1 MRHRLCNDWGQRHQQ
16 LISFALGVTVTL
28 HTQIDRTRGN
38 GHFAD
43 GFVLVNHHDFLVRNV
58 FRARDVVANCVH
70 VVAISAAEAV
80 AHTGGHMYGALA
92 RRDGGPPVGLVHW
105 LRQPT
110 CGDVH
115 DSCYLQELSVDPAL
129 RSGGVGGA
137 LIAHVV
143 ADAAGFGAAQVR
155 WLTHETNAQARSLY
169 DRVATLSG
177 FVDYRI
183 PIPR

>member
-1 MRHRLCNDWGQRHQQ
+1 MAIRIAPLQPADATDWRRLWTAYQT
-16 LISFALGVTVTL
+16 FYGVTLSEAVF
-28 HTQIDRTRGN
+28 DRTWQRLL
-38 GHFAD
+38 D
-43 GFVLVNHHDFLVRNV
+43 P
-58 FRARDVVANCVH
+58 
-70 VVAISAAEAV
+70 
-80 AHTGGHMYGALA
+80 AHGMYGALA

-110 CGDVH
+110 CWDVH
-115 DSCYLQELSVDPAL
+115 DSCYLQDLYVDPAL

-169 DRVATLSG
+169 DRVATRSG